1 MLNLKYELKRLPD
14 VEGKLNWS
22 LSQVPKNGP
31 YIHIRWDY
39 DAIREEVSHLKVG
52 ETKIIEAN

>member
-1 MLNLKYELKRLPD
+1 MLKLKFELKRLPD
-14 VEGKLNWS
+14 VESKLNWS
-22 LSQVPKNGP
+22 LSQVLKNGP

-39 DAIREEVSHLKVG
+39 ESIKEQVSQLKVG